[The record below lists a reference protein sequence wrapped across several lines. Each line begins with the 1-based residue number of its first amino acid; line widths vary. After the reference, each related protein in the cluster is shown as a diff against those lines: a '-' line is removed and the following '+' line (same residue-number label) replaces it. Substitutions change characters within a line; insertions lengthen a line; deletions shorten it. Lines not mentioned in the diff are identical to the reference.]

1 MVLISETAKGY
12 RYCAVCKEPITKPD
26 TQKYDRRWFC
36 SPPCVTAGKRAKML
50 LVGTLAVQAQ
60 VEECGKCGASGLHL
74 YTDKEPL
81 GSSIVCLVCG
91 WRGFTARLGKS

>member
-1 MVLISETAKGY
+1 MVTENGY

-26 TQKYDRRWFC
+26 TRKHYKSNGRRFC
-36 SPPCVTAGKRAKML
+36 SPPCVTAGKRAKRS
-50 LVGTLAVQAQ
+50 LVGTLSVRAQ
-60 VEECGKCGASGLHL
+60 VKECGKCGASGLHL

-91 WRGFTARLGKS
+91 WRGFMARLGKS